1 MSGFP
6 AAQLQLPPA
15 SSVIR
20 LWAVACFRRDQSF
33 DGRFAHFL
41 FVAPVVAPVEE
52 RVEYMRA
59 DVEQLIEQVVSGLG
73 YELVDIEFSP
83 KGRLLRVFLDIERG
97 ITVDDCATVSNQLQ
111 RVFEVEGVDYDR
123 LEVSSPGL
131 DRPLKKLADFERF
144 RGSEAQL
151 RLSLPIGN
159 QRNFVGVIEGV
170 RDAVVVLATEKG
182 EVLLPFEDIEKARLV
197 PKF

>member
-1 MSGFP
+1 M
-6 AAQLQLPPA
+6 
-15 SSVIR
+15 
-20 LWAVACFRRDQSF
+20 
-33 DGRFAHFL
+33 
-41 FVAPVVAPVEE
+41 APVVVPVEE

-59 DVEQLIEQVVSGLG
+59 EVEQLIEQVVSGLG

>member
-1 MSGFP
+1 MDFLCGHEPRQASAPSCGCDQRVFVQE
-6 AAQLQLPPA
+6 QL
-15 SSVIR
+15 
-20 LWAVACFRRDQSF
+20 F

-41 FVAPVVAPVEE
+41 FVVPDVAPE
-52 RVEYMRA
+52 RWGRQMRA
-59 DVEQLIEQVVSGLG
+59 DVEGLIEQVVTGLG

-83 KGRLLRVFLDIERG
+83 KGRLLRIFLDIERG

-111 RVFEVEGVDYDR
+111 RVFEVENVDYDR

-144 RGSEAQL
+144 AGEQAQV

-159 QRNFVGVIEGV
+159 QRNFVGVIERVQDG
-170 RDAVVVLATEKG
+170 AVALRTEKG
-182 EVLLPFEDIEKARLV
+182 EVLLPFEDIEKARLM
-197 PKF
+197 PQF

>member
-1 MSGFP
+1 MDFLCGHEPRQAFAPSCGCGQRFFVQE
-6 AAQLQLPPA
+6 QL
-15 SSVIR
+15 
-20 LWAVACFRRDQSF
+20 F

-41 FVAPVVAPVEE
+41 FVAPDVAPK
-52 RVEYMRA
+52 RWGRQMRA
-59 DVEQLIEQVVSGLG
+59 DVEGLIEQVVTGLG

-97 ITVDDCATVSNQLQ
+97 IPVDDCATVSNQLQ
-111 RVFEVEGVDYDR
+111 RVFEVENVDYDR

-144 RGSEAQL
+144 AGEQAQV

-159 QRNFVGVIEGV
+159 QRNFVGVIERVQDG
-170 RDAVVVLATEKG
+170 AVALRTEKG
-182 EVLLPFEDIEKARLV
+182 EVMLPFDDIEKARLV
-197 PKF
+197 PQF